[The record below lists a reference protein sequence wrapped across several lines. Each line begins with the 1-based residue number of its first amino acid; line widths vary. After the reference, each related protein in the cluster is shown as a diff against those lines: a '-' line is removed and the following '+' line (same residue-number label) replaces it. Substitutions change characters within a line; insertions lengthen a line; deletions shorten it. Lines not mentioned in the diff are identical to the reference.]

1 MPFLQTRP
9 AEART
14 PEVEVLPDG
23 RMRLTRFFRLT
34 QTGEVPY
41 GLTTDP
47 GTADPWPET
56 APTGFAGLVLTY
68 KKLSDESVRYL
79 QGGKDPIPWVELT
92 YEQIAVTGETSV
104 GGMDQ
109 SELTDGR
116 VQVVDTAVQ
125 FSFNAFV
132 PQVINVSAVSGSQGT
147 TCYLFLEETDND
159 GTLINIKR
167 TYQSAGTVSTDDESL
182 QGGALLTKK
191 ITSFHT
197 VPSTPSGY
205 TRVGMPVQNPN
216 GYPIYTYSFAK
227 GAGLVMD
234 ELETVSQAALITYH
248 RIALGTAPTTP
259 SATIGGTVTLFETN
273 IIQEDGYV
281 KYDYRWAEGDGQNS
295 ITTEGHQ
302 DGALDYTVTTST
314 LAASTPSYPGSGTG
328 YLVQLTQTAQD
339 AYFRN
344 VAIYRKAPATV
355 AFRKTM
361 DFQMPGLAYLS
372 GTQLILSP
380 PVNMQILTTVTVSYS
395 TSQTTTAPFSITAPA
410 SFYDSYVPYL
420 NPGTSPVGGTPPAD
434 TSTAAVQS
442 SQRGLG
448 GYVAA
453 SASSGG
459 TNNYYAG
466 AFCQTY
472 AYTLVNSTPNARPT
486 GATTIRVD
494 NDDYIFDLAGTK
506 VFRVTVVTYTF

>member
-23 RMRLTRFFRLT
+23 RMRVTRFFRLT
-34 QTGEVPY
+34 TTGEIPY
-41 GLTTDP
+41 GLTTAP

-56 APTGFAGLVLTY
+56 APSGFTGLFLTY

-79 QGGKDPIPWVELT
+79 NGGKDPIPWVELT
-92 YEQIAVTGETSV
+92 YEQIAVTGETST
-104 GGMDQ
+104 GGDDQ
-109 SELTDGR
+109 TELTDGR
-116 VQVVDTAVQ
+116 VQVVTTAVQ
-125 FSFNAFV
+125 FAFNLFV
-132 PQVINVSAVSGSQGT
+132 PQTINSSTVIADQGT
-147 TCYLFLEETDND
+147 ICYLFLEETDND

-167 TYQSAGTVSTDDESL
+167 TYQSAGITAQEDNSL
-182 QGGALLTKK
+182 QGGSLLIRK

-205 TRVGMPVQNPN
+205 TSFGTPVQNPL

-227 GAGLVMD
+227 GSGLVHD
-234 ELETVSQAALITYH
+234 QKETVSTAALIVYH

-259 SATIGGTVTLFETN
+259 SATISGTVTLFETN
-273 IIQEDGYV
+273 TIQEDGYV
-281 KYDYRWAEGDGQNS
+281 KYDYRWAEGNGQNS

-302 DGALDYTVTTST
+302 DGALDYTITTST
-314 LAASTPSYPGSGTG
+314 LASSTPAYPGGGTG
-328 YLVQLTQTAQD
+328 YLIQLTQTAED

-344 VAIYRKAPATV
+344 VAIYRKAPASV
-355 AFRKTM
+355 AYRKTM
-361 DFQMPGLAYLS
+361 DYQMPGLAYLS

-380 PVNMQILTTVTVSYS
+380 PVNMQILATVTVTYA
-395 TSQTTTAPFSITAPA
+395 TSQTTTAPWSITAPA

-420 NPGTSPVGGTPPAD
+420 NPGTSPSGGSPPAD

-506 VFRVTVVTYTF
+506 VFRVTVTTYTF